1 MFNGIIYKTGI
12 ISKIDKRKDG
22 INIFFDT
29 SIKLSKK
36 DIGKSVSCDG
46 VCLTLISVRKKKI

>member
-46 VCLTLISVRKKKI
+46 VCLTLISVRKKKN